1 MFIFLF
7 LVFLIGIFMEK
18 SAEKTTQSIERVAG
32 NMVDTVLAVMDKLAG
47 KESDLKLSF
56 EDLTLDLGMMKAR
69 LNGAIVL
76 DIVYAKEAETS
87 SKTEGSSAVVTA

>member
-1 MFIFLF
+1 
-7 LVFLIGIFMEK
+7 MERN
-18 SAEKTTQSIERVAG
+18 AEKTTQSIEKVAG
-32 NMVDTVLAVMDKLAG
+32 SMADTILAVMDKLAG

-87 SKTEGSSAVVTA
+87 TRP